1 MALFSFPD
9 IEDAIITPDLK
20 PALHPHPERPSS
32 SDGGACMRLD
42 NYFSPERR
50 REKRVSIMFP
60 ATLSWTEDERE
71 VRQQA
76 TTFSISNSGAGIIVK
91 RLIPAGKKVFVTLDV
106 GGLSGS
112 AQAEVRWAEESDDR
126 FQIGVSFVFEKPEI
140 FPQIA

>member
-1 MALFSFPD
+1 
-9 IEDAIITPDLK
+9 
-20 PALHPHPERPSS
+20 
-32 SDGGACMRLD
+32 
-42 NYFSPERR
+42 
-50 REKRVSIMFP
+50 MFP

-112 AQAEVRWAEESDDR
+112 AQAEVRWAEESEDR